1 MYTSMGYSAQALEF
15 MTAIFILLANDSVV
29 SP

>member
-15 MTAIFILLANDSVV
+15 MTAIFILLANDWAQEY
-29 SP
+29 